1 MVVGQRASGPAS
13 PVGIRWFTKGQ
24 ALVHPLQ
31 HVPGSCPW
39 VCSIPTPHG
48 DRCGPLGKSFYGSI
62 IPARLGARQVPTP
75 KETPFT
81 RMFLEKG
88 LASPRDP
95 ADCKQCRLHTLFLDQ
110 RLNIAYFRERVFM
123 PTKQTSVCV
132 DVSPEA
138 TPSDAWGG
146 WASLGRAV
154 AVPFTEVR
162 ELLSP
167 PLPPCRGAAPGGCP
181 LGRCL
186 QQGLHPWKAWCPPG
200 DEAGGTDSP
209 GGCALGGGSGALGSA
224 IRTRRLSPHQW
235 FAGGPSSFVCEKQIN
250 FCRHIF

>member
-88 LASPRDP
+88 LASPRDRSYQIP
-95 ADCKQCRLHTLFLDQ
+95 VAMKQVTTNLEPLKSTH
-110 RLNIAYFRERVFM
+110 
-123 PTKQTSVCV
+123 
-132 DVSPEA
+132 
-138 TPSDAWGG
+138 
-146 WASLGRAV
+146 
-154 AVPFTEVR
+154 
-162 ELLSP
+162 LLSHIFCGSGVQAQLSWVFTQGLRRLQSKCRHAVLSSGGGSS
-167 PLPPCRGAAPGGCP
+167 LPSSQGRWQNLVPCSCRTETSAPGGCP
-181 LGRCL
+181 AF
-186 QQGLHPWKAWCPPG
+186 PA
-200 DEAGGTDSP
+200 T
-209 GGCALGGGSGALGSA
+209 
-224 IRTRRLSPHQW
+224 
-235 FAGGPSSFVCEKQIN
+235 
-250 FCRHIF
+250 